1 MSNTKTNNNPKYV
14 FAWVVGTAYRTRTFS
29 LLAKQESIPCVIY
42 HDPKTGLVN
51 AYAADE
57 NGQAT
62 TNRIGRIIE
71 QNDTA
76 YSGDNGVAKTR
87 AAFNDSMSADDFI
100 EAFGDAHVAGT
111 VIAKVLQNGN
121 LVMVRVDEEVKSSA
135 AKAEEKKVT
144 VKPEPK
150 IDLSMFSP
158 EDAKQVQS
166 RLDYIAKLSFPAAIR
181 KNVQAAMVN
190 WLSSHT
196 GISEFKPVYINF
208 DNKVET
214 CVKNIL
220 IHKHLN
226 FVGPKG
232 AGKNK
237 MTFHLSSLFDVDLF
251 DLAFSYETSRG
262 DTQGANNFDDNGKIT
277 FQLSGLAKAMQRRCV
292 VVCDEANFARA
303 AMLSDFHSALDFRR
317 YMEITGYGK
326 ITLNEQCIFII
337 TMNEGE
343 GYEGTRPLNEA
354 FRDRFHEVHFKSD
367 PSQMPKV
374 FMQECGLS
382 EADANELAK
391 LYKLIH
397 QSVYQKNS
405 TAYIPEE
412 YLSQRKFINAGQ
424 LYASGFSA
432 SIKEAFEEEYLNTIG
447 DPDIVE
453 TFKNLILINY
463 K

>member
-1 MSNTKTNNNPKYV
+1 MSNTNTNNNPKYV

-29 LLAKQESIPCVIY
+29 LLAKGETIPCVIY
-42 HDPKTGLVN
+42 HDAKTNLVN
-51 AYAADE
+51 AYVADE
-57 NGQAT
+57 NGAAT
-62 TNRIGRIIE
+62 TDRIGRIIE
-71 QNDTA
+71 QSDTA
-76 YSGDNGVAKTR
+76 YSGDNGVAKAR

-100 EAFGDAHVAGT
+100 EAFGSSHVAGT

-121 LVMVRVDEEVKSSA
+121 LVMVRVDEEVKAKS
-135 AKAEEKKVT
+135 KAEEKKVEK
-144 VKPEPK
+144 KPEPK
-150 IDLSMFSP
+150 FDLSIFSP
-158 EDAKQVQS
+158 EDAKRVQA
-166 RLDYIAKLSFPAAIR
+166 RLDYIGTLNFPVMIR
-181 KNVQAAMVN
+181 QNILAAMVN
-190 WLSSHT
+190 WLSGHT
-196 GISEFKPVYINF
+196 NISEFKPVYINY

-220 IHKHLN
+220 MHKHLN

-251 DLAFSYETSRG
+251 DISFSYETSRG
-262 DTQGANNFDDNGKIT
+262 DTQGANNFDDDGKIK
-277 FQLSGLAKAMQRRCV
+277 FQLSGLAQAMQRRCII
-292 VVCDEANFARA
+292 VCDEANFARA
-303 AMLSDFHSALDFRR
+303 AMLSDFHSVLDFRR

-337 TMNEGE
+337 TMNEGD

-367 PSQMPKV
+367 PSQMTKV
-374 FMQECGLS
+374 FMQECGVS
-382 EADANELAK
+382 EADAKELTK

-397 QSVYQKNS
+397 QSVYQKNA

-424 LYASGFSA
+424 LYASGFA
-432 SIKEAFEEEYLNTIG
+432 TSIREAFEEEYLNTIG

-453 TFKNLILINY
+453 TFKNLILLNY